1 MVDIIPPEERP
12 ITLAEACRE
21 FFNDKLKPSSL
32 RTEAKK
38 GNLEIIPIAGKD
50 FVTPAGIKGMI
61 EKCRVKKSQQGSGSK
76 QPEPEQKQ
84 PEPGTSKTEPPVS
97 PQDAL
102 NTMLTGPKP
111 PCKRTSPPNTDHQGT
126 VVPIR

>member
-61 EKCRVKKSQQGSGSK
+61 EKCRVKKASK
-76 QPEPEQKQ
+76 ALAQNNR
-84 PEPGTSKTEPPVS
+84 SRSRNS
-97 PQDAL
+97 PNL
-102 NTMLTGPKP
+102 V
-111 PCKRTSPPNTDHQGT
+111 HQRRNH
-126 VVPIR
+126 PYLHRMR